1 MIRIMET
8 KNEFKPKRS
17 ILPGSVLKLE
27 IEERGIKQ
35 KDFAAEIGIPASNL
49 NEYISGK
56 RNFTAEFSLKLESAL
71 GIPANNWMNLQQ
83 NHDLALARNK
93 DLDIKEQ
100 EASNELNEYE
110 RIISVKSL
118 IKRLGINSVT
128 HSSILS
134 QLRSKL
140 NLSSVAELQVK
151 YNPVN
156 SKLSLFKKSAKV
168 NADPI
173 LVLTW
178 TLLAKAEVK
187 KVGVSGI
194 FDFSKRA
201 ELINNLKTVFHKNE
215 DTINQVR
222 EILSQNGIKFCIVE
236 KLDSTPIDGYTFY
249 DEGTPCIVVTKRY
262 NRIDN
267 FAFAIMHELGHIF
280 LHLSKDQDGEYITI
294 EEKERMDKIE
304 KEADKFASDNLIP
317 ENIWRKT
324 PEVRMNRFLIQKR
337 YSEWAENYNLNKWI
351 VLGRIGHE
359 LNLWQFKDDG
369 TRRLT

>member
-1 MIRIMET
+1 MET

-267 FAFAIMHELGHIF
+267 FAFAIMHELGIF
-280 LHLSKDQDGEYITI
+280 FSIYQRIKMENILQI

-359 LNLWQFKDDG
+359 LNFWQFKDDG